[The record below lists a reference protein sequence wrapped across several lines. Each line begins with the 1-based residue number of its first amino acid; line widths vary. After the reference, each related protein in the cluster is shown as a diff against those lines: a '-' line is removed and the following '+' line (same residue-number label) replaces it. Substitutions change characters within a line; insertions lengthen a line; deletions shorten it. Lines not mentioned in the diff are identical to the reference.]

1 MLETPCLVIDP
12 DKLANNIHQ
21 MAETLRPYNVKL
33 RPHTKTHKI
42 PRIAKKQL
50 NDGAVGITTAKV
62 SEAEVMAQHGLS
74 NIFIAYP
81 IIGETKIERVQRLNR
96 MTDLT
101 IGVDSL
107 MGAEKLSAMAEAD
120 QRPLQVRLEVDTGL
134 KRTGIPYDQAVELA
148 QVIHQSPR
156 PPFNRDLHLPRG
168 AASRKTYLGLG
179 TGRHRRRQHD
189 GFPGKADSGA
199 GGSHSRCQCRFNPYR
214 CPRREGGR
222 GNRSQARHLCVL

>member
-1 MLETPCLVIDP
+1 
-12 DKLANNIHQ
+12 
-21 MAETLRPYNVKL
+21 LRPYNVKL

-148 QVIHQSPR
+148 QVIH
-156 PPFNRDLHLPRG
+156 NLPALRLTGIYTFRG
-168 AASRKTYLGLG
+168 ALL
-179 TGRHRRRQHD
+179 Q
-189 GFPGKADSGA
+189 GKPTLDLERA
-199 GGSHSRCQCRFNPYR
+199 GI
-214 CPRREGGR
+214 E
-222 GNRSQARHLCVL
+222 